1 MMLTLADLY
10 IDRGIPVECS
20 LLDRRRVTI
29 MRQLYGTAL
38 LGVSAKYPSHD
49 DGTFNSQW
57 DYPSV
62 EAAQLGL
69 QNWNPAEHPEP
80 TGWHRHHMTGRY
92 RIDGRSD
99 MEYVRSDKSI
109 EEQVRHAVHVTQP
122 EDRMI
127 AEVSEDANF
136 LDEIFPRGTRH
147 FRVVVESTSVHDT
160 REVCFVYH
168 YIDRCVVLNQHDIE
182 VVSVGTLT
190 QRLKGGK

>member
-1 MMLTLADLY
+1 MPTLADLCP
-10 IDRGIPVECS
+10 DQGIPVECS
-20 LLDRRRVTI
+20 LLDKRRVTI
-29 MRQLYGTAL
+29 MRQLFDQAL
-38 LGVSAKYPSHD
+38 LGVSAIYPMED
-49 DGTFNSQW
+49 DGTFNDQW
-57 DYPSV
+57 DYPSL

-69 QNWNPAEHPEP
+69 QNWNPEQTSEP
-80 TGWHRHHMTGRY
+80 SGWHRHFDTGRY
-92 RIDGRSD
+92 RIDGNPEL
-99 MEYVRSDKSI
+99 EYVRSDK
-109 EEQVRHAVHVTQP
+109 EVPDQVRHAVHVTQP

-127 AEVSEDANF
+127 AEMSEDTNF

-147 FRVVVESTSVHDT
+147 FRVVVESTSVNDT